1 MSLER
6 ARMLKQQYI
15 SNLVE
20 KLRAAKSNPGGK
32 KPVTET
38 RTVDRDS
45 QKFLET
51 ANSVVRAN
59 QSGTY
64 LTGNAA
70 TGYKMMDETQIEM
83 ENTFN

>member
-1 MSLER
+1 MSSER
-6 ARMLKQQYI
+6 ARQLKQQYVN
-15 SNLVE
+15 NLVE
-20 KLRAAKSNPGGK
+20 KMQAAAPKRTTKGL
-32 KPVTET
+32 VTES
-38 RTVDRDS
+38 RTVDQDS

-70 TGYKMMDETQIEM
+70 TGYKMMDRTAVEM
-83 ENTFN
+83 ANTFN